1 MTVEDLKKT
10 VDFFAHDVVIAGS
23 DPLLQ
28 CLFETCFQKPILD
41 FALKQAKGEASPQY
55 EAEK

>member
-28 CLFETCFQKPILD
+28 RLFETCFQKPILD
-41 FALKQAKGEASPQY
+41 FALKQAQGEASPQ
-55 EAEK
+55 AEK